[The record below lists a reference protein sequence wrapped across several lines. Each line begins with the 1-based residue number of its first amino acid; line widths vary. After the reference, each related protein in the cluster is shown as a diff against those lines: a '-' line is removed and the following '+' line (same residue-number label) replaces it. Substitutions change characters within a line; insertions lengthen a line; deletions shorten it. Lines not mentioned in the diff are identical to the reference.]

1 MQSKKVKIF
10 KIMML
15 VLFLLI
21 MIVLTIKFLPIFK
34 NISTEARKNSI

>member
-15 VLFLLI
+15 LLFLLI
-21 MIVLTIKFLPIFK
+21 MVILTIKFLPIFK
-34 NISTEARKNSI
+34 NISTEARKSSI